1 MEKETADY
9 LLKLAKEMDNIEDVI
24 CWNLSFDIPY
34 EETLKEI
41 DRLDL
46 LDYFSYLNDNEL
58 TDTGQE
64 TKDSP
69 IRLKKET
76 NA

>member
-1 MEKETADY
+1 MEKETANY
-9 LLKLAKEMDNIEDVI
+9 LLTLAKQMDNIEDVI

-46 LDYFSYLNDNEL
+46 LDYFSYFNDNEL
-58 TDTGQE
+58 TDTGQKI
-64 TKDSP
+64 TDAP
-69 IRLKKET
+69 IRPKKKT